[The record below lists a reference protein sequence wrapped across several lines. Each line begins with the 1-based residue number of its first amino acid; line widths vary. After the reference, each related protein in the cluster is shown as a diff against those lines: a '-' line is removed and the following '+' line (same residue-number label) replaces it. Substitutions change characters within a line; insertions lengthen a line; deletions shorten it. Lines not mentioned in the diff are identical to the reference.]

1 MKKVRFGILTIVVT
15 IMLTGCSFFAKLSAE
30 ATIENNTDKTFVCMA
45 SYNNSLGT
53 NEQPWELAP
62 GETKKL
68 TLEGHLTEV
77 DYNDSSEEFKLFYM
91 EKDIYETAIAKHD
104 WWSPWYT
111 LTSSSGHNCA
121 KAVNKRSQFYKV
133 VFNKTTD
140 GSNNYTVE
148 VTW

>member
-15 IMLTGCSFFAKLSAE
+15 TMLTGCIFFVKLSAD

-45 SYNNSLGT
+45 SYNLSLDIKD
-53 NEQPWELAP
+53 QPWELAP

-68 TLEGHLTEV
+68 TLEGLLTEV

-91 EKDIYETAIAKHD
+91 EKDIYETAIAEHD
-104 WWSPWYT
+104 WWGPWYT
-111 LTSSSGHNCA
+111 LTNTRLSKCV
-121 KAVNKRSQFYKV
+121 KAIDKRSQSYRV
-133 VFNKTTD
+133 VFNNATD

>member
-1 MKKVRFGILTIVVT
+1 MKKVGFGILTIVLA
-15 IMLTGCSFFAKLSAE
+15 ILLNGCSLFVKLSAE

-62 GETKKL
+62 GGTKKL
-68 TLEGHLTEV
+68 TLEGHLTEA

-91 EKDIYETAIAKHD
+91 EKDIYETAIAEHD
-104 WWSPWYT
+104 WWTPWYT
-111 LTSSSGHNCA
+111 LTSSSGHKCV
-121 KAVNKRSQFYKV
+121 KAIDKRSQSYRV
-133 VFNKTTD
+133 VFNNTTD

>member
-15 IMLTGCSFFAKLSAE
+15 IMLTGCSFFVKLSAE

-45 SYNNSLGT
+45 SYNNSLGI
-53 NEQPWELAP
+53 NEQPWELTP

-68 TLEGHLTEV
+68 SLEGHLTEA

-91 EKDIYETAIAKHD
+91 EKDIYETAIAEHD

-121 KAVNKRSQFYKV
+121 KAVDKRSQSYTV
-133 VFNKTTD
+133 VFNNKTD